1 VPAGRLE
8 PHELAATLRA
18 LIDDPERRRRI
29 GDAARA
35 HTSELA
41 SSEATAHVYAEAMD
55 ATMGLLWD
63 PARRALARWGGAL
76 VDLGI
81 TEEGLAEGYGM
92 SYARAL
98 DEFAPPH
105 EARESSSDR

>member
-1 VPAGRLE
+1 MGLVFDGR
-8 PHELAATLRA
+8 AATLRA

-35 HTSELA
+35 HTSDLA

-55 ATMGLLWD
+55 ATMRLLWD

-98 DEFAPPH
+98 DEFTPPH
-105 EARESSSDR
+105 EVRESSSDR

>member
-1 VPAGRLE
+1 MR
-8 PHELAATLRA
+8 
-18 LIDDPERRRRI
+18 
-29 GDAARA
+29 
-35 HTSELA
+35 
-41 SSEATAHVYAEAMD
+41 
-55 ATMGLLWD
+55 LLWD

-98 DEFAPPH
+98 DEFTPPH
-105 EARESSSDR
+105 EVRARPIDEDVLGAAGTRR

>member
-1 VPAGRLE
+1 MR
-8 PHELAATLRA
+8 
-18 LIDDPERRRRI
+18 
-29 GDAARA
+29 
-35 HTSELA
+35 
-41 SSEATAHVYAEAMD
+41 
-55 ATMGLLWD
+55 LLWD

-98 DEFAPPH
+98 STSSRRRTGAGELVRSMRSCSERRVPAVRVDAAERR
-105 EARESSSDR
+105 EA